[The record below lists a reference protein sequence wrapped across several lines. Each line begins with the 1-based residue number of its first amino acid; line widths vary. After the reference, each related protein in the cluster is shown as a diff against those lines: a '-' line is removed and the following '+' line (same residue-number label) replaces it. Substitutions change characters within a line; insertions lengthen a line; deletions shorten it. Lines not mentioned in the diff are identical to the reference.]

1 MPILIHGSSKVPEL
15 QQKNVKSTTVQQ
27 EITPSEGY
35 DGFDKIIVSPI
46 KLQEKPATPS
56 TSEQVITPD
65 STFDGLSKVTVESVK
80 SVAQATPAITVAT
93 NGLITALATQ
103 SAGYVSAGTKSATKQ
118 MTTQAGTTITP
129 SIGRKL
135 AVQSSRYTTG
145 DVYVAGDSNLT
156 SDNIKKGVSIFGV
169 VGGYESNGG
178 TSFKSVT
185 IDPTSVSKLT
195 KSGLGEINNFVIIV
209 NGTDVD
215 VSGDTI
221 SSIVYSN
228 GELVDIQTI
237 SQSQSTGR
245 IAMAGMANISRYL
258 SVVVDSGTLTIN
270 ALRASDACF
279 DTGSSY
285 ILYYN

>member
-1 MPILIHGSSKVPEL
+1 MPIIIHGNSKVPEL

-56 TSEQVITPD
+56 TSEQEITPD
-65 STFDGLSKVTVESVK
+65 STYDGLSKVTVDAVK

-156 SDNIKKGVSIFGV
+156 AGNIKKGVSIFGV
-169 VGGYESNGG
+169 AGSYEGSGGKMQS
-178 TSFKSVT
+178 KSAT
-185 IDPTSVSKLT
+185 PTSASGIT
-195 KSGLGEINNFVIIV
+195 MSGLGDVKNFVLLV
-209 NGTDVD
+209 NDIDVD
-215 VSGDTI
+215 VSGGATI
-221 SSIVYSN
+221 SSICYSN
-228 GELVDIQTI
+228 GKLIGLQTI
-237 SQSQSTGR
+237 YTLSSGKTAVIATTGYST
-245 IAMAGMANISRYL
+245 YL
-258 SVVVDSGTLTIN
+258 SVTISSGTLTIT
-270 ALRASDACF
+270 ALQTDNACF

>member
-1 MPILIHGSSKVPEL
+1 MPIIIHGNSKVPEL

-56 TSEQVITPD
+56 TSEQEITPD
-65 STFDGLSKVTVESVK
+65 STYDGLSKVTVDAVK

-169 VGGYESNGG
+169 AGSYEGSGGKMQS
-178 TSFKSVT
+178 KSAT
-185 IDPTSVSKLT
+185 PTSASGIT
-195 KSGLGEINNFVIIV
+195 MSGLGDVKNFVLLV
-209 NGTDVD
+209 NDIDVD
-215 VSGDTI
+215 VSGGATI
-221 SSIVYSN
+221 SSICYSN
-228 GELVDIQTI
+228 GKLIGLQTI
-237 SQSQSTGR
+237 YTRSSGNTAVIATTGYST
-245 IAMAGMANISRYL
+245 YL
-258 SVVVDSGTLTIN
+258 SVTISSGTLTIT
-270 ALRASDACF
+270 ALQTDNACF

>member
-1 MPILIHGSSKVPEL
+1 MPIIIHGNSKVPEL

-169 VGGYESNGG
+169 AGSYEGSGGEMQI
-178 TSFKSVT
+178 KSAT
-185 IDPTSVSKLT
+185 PTSASGIT
-195 KSGLGEINNFVIIV
+195 MSGLGDVKNFVLLV
-209 NGTDVD
+209 NDIDVD
-215 VSGDTI
+215 VSGGATI
-221 SSIVYSN
+221 SSICYSN
-228 GELVDIQTI
+228 GKLIGLQTI
-237 SQSQSTGR
+237 YTLSSGKTAVIATTGYST
-245 IAMAGMANISRYL
+245 YL
-258 SVVVDSGTLTIN
+258 SVTISSGTLTIT
-270 ALRASDACF
+270 ALQTDNACF

>member
-1 MPILIHGSSKVPEL
+1 MPIIIHGNSKVPEL

-56 TSEQVITPD
+56 TSEQEITPD
-65 STFDGLSKVTVESVK
+65 STYDGLSKVTVDAVK

-169 VGGYESNGG
+169 AGSYEGSGGEMQI
-178 TSFKSVT
+178 KSAT
-185 IDPTSVSKLT
+185 PTSASGIT
-195 KSGLGEINNFVIIV
+195 MSGLGDVKNFVLLV
-209 NGTDVD
+209 NDIDVD
-215 VSGDTI
+215 VSGGATI
-221 SSIVYSN
+221 SSICYSN
-228 GELVDIQTI
+228 GKLIGLQTI
-237 SQSQSTGR
+237 YTLSSGKTAVIATTGYST
-245 IAMAGMANISRYL
+245 YL
-258 SVVVDSGTLTIN
+258 SVTISSGTLTIT
-270 ALRASDACF
+270 ALQTDNACF